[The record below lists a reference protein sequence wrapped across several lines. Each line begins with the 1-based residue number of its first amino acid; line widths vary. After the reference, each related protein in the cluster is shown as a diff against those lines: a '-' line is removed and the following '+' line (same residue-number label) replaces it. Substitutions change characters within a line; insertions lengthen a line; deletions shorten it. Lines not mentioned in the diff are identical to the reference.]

1 MEILD
6 HKNIIHLYETYE
18 TADSLFIVMEY
29 VPGVNLDEHLKQS
42 NGHLSEDEARHVFRQ
57 LVSAVDYCHRHWVV
71 HRDIKVCVITLLLL
85 LLGYIAARAYLHV
98 KGEIKSMFTN
108 DTCMH

>member
-18 TADSLFIVMEY
+18 TADSLYIAMEY

-42 NGHLSEDEARHVFRQ
+42 NGHLSEEEARHVFRQ
-57 LVSAVDYCHRHWVV
+57 LVAAVDYCHRHWVV
-71 HRDIKVCVITLLLL
+71 HRDIKVCYRTFFYCWDILRRVRTCISKERRERDRK
-85 LLGYIAARAYLHV
+85 GDKKHV
-98 KGEIKSMFTN
+98 Y
-108 DTCMH
+108 

>member
-18 TADSLFIVMEY
+18 TADSLYIVMEY

-42 NGHLSEDEARHVFRQ
+42 NGHLSEEEARHVFRQ
-57 LVSAVDYCHRHWVV
+57 LVAAVDYCHRHWVV
-71 HRDIKVCVITLLLL
+71 HRDIKVCYRSFSIVGIYCGACVLAFQRR
-85 LLGYIAARAYLHV
+85 GERKGDKKHV
-98 KGEIKSMFTN
+98 Y
-108 DTCMH
+108 